1 MSFPRIVIH
10 TDRIKENAKT
20 ISELA
25 RKDGIS
31 ITGVTKATCG
41 NVHVAKAMLEG
52 GVNGFADSRVK
63 NLRNLRNYFGH
74 DVTLLLLRL
83 PMLSKVEEV
92 VETAD
97 ASLNSEV
104 RVIEALS
111 NAAEKLGK
119 RHGIMLMVDLG
130 DLREGLLPDKVLETA
145 RFIEKLPGV
154 YLQGLGTNL
163 TCYGGILPTEENLG
177 QLVEIAQDIQK
188 DLGKQLCYISGG
200 NSSSLHLLG
209 TGIPHGINHLR
220 VGETILI
227 GNDTALSE
235 PFPGTRADTFVL
247 QAEIIE
253 AQVKPSVPTG
263 KVGVDA
269 FGRIPKKPEDR
280 GLRRRGILAV
290 GEQDIQQD
298 GLTPLDPGVDI
309 LGSSSDHLLVDIT
322 DNPDELRIGD
332 YLSFTVDYGN
342 LLRAMTSPYVHK
354 IVL

>member
-10 TDRIKENAKT
+10 TGRIKENAQT

-31 ITGVTKATCG
+31 ISGVTKATCG

-52 GVNGFADSRVK
+52 GVNGFADSRLS
-63 NLRNLRNYFGH
+63 NLRNLRNYFGK

-83 PMLSKVEEV
+83 PMLSKVDEV

-97 ASLNSEV
+97 ASLNSEI

-111 NAAEKLGK
+111 RAAKKQGK
-119 RHGIMLMVDLG
+119 KHGIMLMVDLG
-130 DLREGLLPDKVLETA
+130 DLREGLWTDDVMEAA
-145 RFIEKLPGV
+145 RFVEKLPGV

-177 QLVEIAQDIQK
+177 KLVEIGHNIQE
-188 DLGKQLCYISGG
+188 DLGKEICYISGG

-209 TGIPHGINHLR
+209 TGIPRGINHLR

-235 PFPGTRADTFVL
+235 PFPGTRADTFVI
-247 QAEIIE
+247 QAELIE
-253 AQVKPSVPTG
+253 AKVKPSVPIG

-280 GLRRRGILAV
+280 GLRRRGILAI
-290 GEQDIQQD
+290 GEQDIQPE
-298 GLTPLDPGVDI
+298 GLTPMDPGVDI
-309 LGSSSDHLLVDIT
+309 LGASSDHLLVDIN

-342 LLRAMTSPYVHK
+342 LLRAMTSSYVEK
-354 IVL
+354 VVL

>member
-1 MSFPRIVIH
+1 MSFPRIIIH
-10 TDRIKENAKT
+10 TGRIKENAHV
-20 ISELA
+20 ISQLA
-25 RKDGIS
+25 LRDGIS

-52 GVNGFADSRVK
+52 GVNGLADSRLS
-63 NLRNLRNYFGH
+63 NLRNLRNYFGN

-83 PMLSKVEEV
+83 PMLSRVEEV

-97 ASLNSEV
+97 ASLNSEIS
-104 RVIEALS
+104 VIKALS
-111 NAAEKLGK
+111 SAAERQGK
-119 RHGIMLMVDLG
+119 KHGIMLMVDLG
-130 DLREGLLPDKVLETA
+130 DLREGLLPDDVREAA
-145 RFIEKLPGV
+145 RVVNSLPGV
-154 YLQGLGTNL
+154 YLQGFGTNL

-177 QLVEIAQDIQK
+177 ELVDIAQEIQQ
-188 DLGKQLCYISGG
+188 DLGKELCYISGG

-209 TGIPHGINHLR
+209 TGIPRGINHLR

-247 QAEIIE
+247 QAELIE
-253 AQVKPSVPTG
+253 ARVKPSVPIG

-269 FGRIPKKPEDR
+269 FGRVPKNPEDR

-290 GEQDIQQD
+290 GEQDIQPD
-298 GLTPLDPGVDI
+298 GLTPMDPGVDI
-309 LGSSSDHLLVDIT
+309 LGASSDHLLVDIN

-342 LLRAMTSPYVHK
+342 LLRAMTSPYVNK
-354 IVL
+354 VVL